1 MKILLTIIIFFI
13 SKSIFAETISCSYSF
28 KGESK
33 NFVLERVDQET
44 FKWVTTSNKTFFIN
58 IIWEDESR
66 IFFAS
71 VNTYGSVEA
80 FYTMYYDK
88 VSKRTQ
94 SNLISPANEHLYS
107 MPPTISK
114 CIEF

>member
-1 MKILLTIIIFFI
+1 MKILLAIIILFI
-13 SKSIFAETISCSYSF
+13 SKSIFAETLSCSYSF
-28 KGESK
+28 EGESQS
-33 NFVLERVDQET
+33 FVLERVDQET
-44 FKWVTTSNKTFFIN
+44 FKWVTTSNKTFFID
-58 IIWEDESR
+58 ILWEDESR
-66 IFFAS
+66 ILFAS

-94 SNLISPANEHLYS
+94 SNLLSPANEDLYS
-107 MPPTISK
+107 IPPSISK